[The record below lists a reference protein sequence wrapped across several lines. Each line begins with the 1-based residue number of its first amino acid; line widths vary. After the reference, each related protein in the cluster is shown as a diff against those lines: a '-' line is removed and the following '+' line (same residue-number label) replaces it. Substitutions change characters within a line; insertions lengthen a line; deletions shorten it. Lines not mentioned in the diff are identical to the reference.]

1 LRISRSKEK
10 TCHVYAHPWL
20 DALWKVEFMSVSSSL
35 GWSGGDYSQNY
46 ISEKFHSYWW
56 TTIYLGLPAVGQ
68 NKSRTYTPYLIDTVT
83 AYFEVCDGL
92 WNHSLSITAENIL
105 KALNGS
111 GPLETHPSFQGCTG
125 LVAIDSTTGSQS
137 INDQTTYL

>member
-1 LRISRSKEK
+1 
-10 TCHVYAHPWL
+10 
-20 DALWKVEFMSVSSSL
+20 MSVSSSL

-46 ISEKFHSYWW
+46 IGEKFHSYWQ
-56 TTIYLGLPAVGQ
+56 TTNYSGLPAVGQ

-83 AYFEVCDGL
+83 AYFEVCDAL

-111 GPLETHPSFQGCTG
+111 EPLETRPWFQGCTG

-137 INDQTTYL
+137 VNDQTTYL